1 MDSSNWTQIT
11 IELIRGLVKLF
22 VTKMRKGHRE
32 SDGGPGTAGT

>member
-11 IELIRGLVKLF
+11 VELIRGLVKLL
-22 VTKMRKGHRE
+22 VIKMRKGHRD